1 MYLNNIIAE
10 AENKWFSLLYNF
22 CKEQFNG
29 RLISHDHTHHLRVWK
44 TTCAIV
50 KQTPTPCFFDKT
62 KIELLMFAVFF
73 HDMGMI
79 DTIDPRHGKLSRN
92 YCNDFLNL
100 HTDFDPDSKK
110 LVLDAVE
117 YHDDK
122 SYSQST
128 KPNTLLSILNIADDA
143 DAFGA
148 IGVYRYSEIWVL
160 RGYSVFEMPET
171 IVPNLQRRFENLQA
185 STLLTKHFIKKQEQ
199 RYLFT
204 QHFFLSMKKQIAT
217 SGARHKTTGPLSI
230 IRFFNDNIMEKSI
243 EFNDISQNAY
253 PVDDEYSKKY
263 FEQLHQ
269 EISTT
274 I

>member
-1 MYLNNIIAE
+1 
-10 AENKWFSLLYNF
+10 
-22 CKEQFNG
+22 
-29 RLISHDHTHHLRVWK
+29 
-44 TTCAIV
+44 
-50 KQTPTPCFFDKT
+50 
-62 KIELLMFAVFF
+62 
-73 HDMGMI
+73 
-79 DTIDPRHGKLSRN
+79 
-92 YCNDFLNL
+92 
-100 HTDFDPDSKK
+100 
-110 LVLDAVE
+110 
-117 YHDDK
+117 
-122 SYSQST
+122 
-128 KPNTLLSILNIADDA
+128 
-143 DAFGA
+143 
-148 IGVYRYSEIWVL
+148 VL
-160 RGYSVFEMPET
+160 RGYSDFEMPET

-185 STLLTKHFIKKQEQ
+185 SPLLTKHFIEKQEQ

-217 SGARHKTTGPLSI
+217 SGARHKTTGPLGI